1 MEADAPSVEPLP
13 QQAPAGERVLQDGR
27 KAVYRHP
34 LPVRVWHWINVLCVI
49 VLVPS
54 GLQILNAH
62 PALYWGEASSFARPW
77 IAFGSSGSLG
87 DEAAFPSWITLPS
100 WQDLADGRSWHLFF
114 AWVFV
119 VSGLTYVIYALASRR
134 LESTLWPSRGE
145 LRGIGRSILDH
156 LRLKF
161 PEGEE
166 ARRYNL
172 LQKLSYLAVLFVVLP
187 LMVLTGLTMSPGM
200 DARLHFLTELLGG
213 RQSARTIHF
222 LTACALVLFIV
233 VHLAAMVAAGPLNEL
248 RSIVTGWF
256 VLARHH
262 EEDSQ

>member
-1 MEADAPSVEPLP
+1 LNARVSSVEP
-13 QQAPAGERVLQDGR
+13 QQAAQARERLLRDGR
-27 KAVYRHP
+27 TAVYRHP

-49 VLVPS
+49 VLIPS

-62 PALYWGEASSFARPW
+62 PALYWGKASTFANPW
-77 IAFGSSGSLG
+77 ITFGSGG
-87 DEAAFPSWITLPS
+87 DEPAFPSWTTLPS
-100 WQDLADGRSWHLFF
+100 WQDLADGRTWHFFF

-119 VSGLTYVIYALASRR
+119 ASGLAYVIYALASRR
-134 LESTLWPSRGE
+134 IAGTLWPSGSE
-145 LRGIGRSILDH
+145 LRGIGRSIRDH

-172 LQKLSYLAVLFVVLP
+172 LQKLSYLGVLFLVLP

-200 DARLHFLTELLGG
+200 DARLHWLTEIFGG
-213 RQSARTIHF
+213 RQSARTVHF

-233 VHLAAMVAAGPLNEL
+233 MHLAAMVAAGPLNEL

-256 VLARHH
+256 VLARRRAK
-262 EEDSQ
+262 ETP

>member
-1 MEADAPSVEPLP
+1 MSAQAPSIETQSTPAARERLLP
-13 QQAPAGERVLQDGR
+13 DGR
-27 KAVYRHP
+27 RAVYRHP
-34 LPVRVWHWINVLCVI
+34 LPVRVWHWVNVLCVL
-49 VLVPS
+49 VLIPS

-62 PALYWGEASSFARPW
+62 PALYWGKVSTFARPW
-77 IAFGSSGSLG
+77 IDFGS
-87 DEAAFPSWITLPS
+87 EADQPAFPSWITLPS
-100 WQDLADGRSWHLFF
+100 WQDLAGGRTWHLFF
-114 AWVFV
+114 AWIFV
-119 VSGLTYVIYALASRR
+119 ASGLAYVIYALASRR
-134 LESTLWPSRGE
+134 VESTLWPGRGE

-172 LQKLSYLAVLFVVLP
+172 LQKLSYLAVLFGVLP

-200 DARLHFLTELLGG
+200 DARLHFLTEILGG
-213 RQSARTIHF
+213 RQSARTLHF

-233 VHLAAMVAAGPLNEL
+233 VHLAALIAAGPLNEL

-256 VLARHH
+256 VLGRQRR
-262 EEDSQ
+262 EESP